1 MVKNRPNTLGNV
13 WMLRE
18 SERGL
23 EYLSD
28 QYFGRVM
35 GYEEIEHKTLAQTSE
50 IALVTLAI
58 GSVVNNPRH
67 HNEYYNWH
75 VVDHTLQGGAP
86 SYAAA
91 SHAIINSK
99 KCDETHAA
107 LHTHFAI
114 DCAKPG
120 TTEDHLKPDEDYYNS
135 ILQVIEN
142 AKSNADLF

>member
-13 WMLRE
+13 WMQRE

-58 GSVVNNPRH
+58 GSGVNNPRH
-67 HNEYYNWH
+67 HDEYYDWH

-86 SYAAA
+86 S
-91 SHAIINSK
+91 
-99 KCDETHAA
+99 
-107 LHTHFAI
+107 
-114 DCAKPG
+114 
-120 TTEDHLKPDEDYYNS
+120 
-135 ILQVIEN
+135 
-142 AKSNADLF
+142 